1 MMWKKLKS
9 FFRKPARKRVLNK
22 EGFERLEQK
31 FIENTGFIN
40 VDYADVQI
48 LRKDEAAFLWE
59 SPPCTSMDEMISLA
73 PLAAA
78 EMAPERGRKIVSV
91 LLYCNLPWEA
101 DIESL
106 AAICSA
112 IQRTIPEDAD
122 IVFGCEFGEEC
133 SFLLAT
139 SEGKCGSKPFDAAH
153 DRSVMD
159 ERYEG

>member
-9 FFRKPARKRVLNK
+9 FFRKPTRKQVLSK

-78 EMAPERGRKIVSV
+78 EMAPERGRKIVSA
-91 LLYCNLPWEA
+91 LLYCNLPRDA

-106 AAICSA
+106 DAICSA

-122 IVFGCEFGEEC
+122 IVFGCEFGEES

-139 SEGKCGSKPFDAAH
+139 SEGKYGSKPFDAAH
-153 DRSVMD
+153 DRSVME

>member
-1 MMWKKLKS
+1 M
-9 FFRKPARKRVLNK
+9 RD
-22 EGFERLEQK
+22 
-31 FIENTGFIN
+31 GFIKVAAAS
-40 VDYADVQI
+40 VDTVVADVRANVESIKKRIAQADA
-48 LRKDEAAFLWE
+48 LGVNLLVFPELCVTAYSCGDLFFSEAL
-59 SPPCTSMDEMISLA
+59 
-73 PLAAA
+73 LAAA

-106 AAICSA
+106 DAICSA

-153 DRSVMD
+153 DRSVME